1 VDTQNVKG
9 RKALRKGRKAR
20 RNIGKYRA
28 LERGYWRGALA
39 EEEEERFERLV
50 YEANRLYKEVRG

>member
-1 VDTQNVKG
+1 VATQNVKG
-9 RKALRKGRKAR
+9 RKALRKGRRAR

-28 LERGYWRGALA
+28 LERGYWKGSLTTQA
-39 EEEEERFERLV
+39 EERFERLV